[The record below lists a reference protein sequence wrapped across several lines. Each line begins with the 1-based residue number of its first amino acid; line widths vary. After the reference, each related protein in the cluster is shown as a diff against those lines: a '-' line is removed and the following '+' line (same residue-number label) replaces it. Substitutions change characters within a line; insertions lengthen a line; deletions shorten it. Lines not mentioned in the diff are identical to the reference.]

1 MTAMQDSVSS
11 SGQNLWL
18 AFAMISVFCWGLYG
32 ILLHSGQL
40 AMGDPANGRMKAFL
54 WVGIAY
60 LLVAVIGPAVMLL
73 LNGANWSM
81 PGQGVLWSLV
91 AGAAG
96 AAGAFGVLLA
106 FGAKGHPAVVMS
118 IIFAGAPMVNA
129 LVSLWLHPP
138 KDGIGSISPLFF
150 LGIVLAAVGGLLVT
164 LYKPGPPPPQ
174 KPAAQAN
181 ATSAR

>member
-1 MTAMQDSVSS
+1 MTAMQDSVSGG
-11 SGQNLWL
+11 GQNLWL
-18 AFAMISVFCWGLYG
+18 AFAMISVVCWGLYG

-40 AMGDPANGRMKAFL
+40 SMGDPEHGRMKAFL

-60 LLVAVIGPAVMLL
+60 LLVAVLAPAAVLL
-73 LNGANWSM
+73 SNGASWSM
-81 PGQGVLWSLV
+81 PSKGILWSLV

-129 LVSLWLHPP
+129 IVSLWLHPP
-138 KDGIGSISPLFF
+138 QGGWSSIQPQFFIGIL
-150 LGIVLAAVGGLLVT
+150 LAAIGGLLIT

-174 KPAAQAN
+174 KNPPATDAP
-181 ATSAR
+181 RG

>member
-129 LVSLWLHPP
+129 LVSLWLHPVSYTHLT
-138 KDGIGSISPLFF
+138 K
-150 LGIVLAAVGGLLVT
+150 IVVS
-164 LYKPGPPPPQ
+164 
-174 KPAAQAN
+174 
-181 ATSAR
+181 SARRRNRNSRSELPNICRAINPALTLIVSCFHEP